1 MISPKGNVRKVVAIL
16 SPREK
21 RRLWVV
27 MLAAIFVTLVEVV
40 GIGSIMPFVAV
51 AAKPSMIHDNHYLR
65 MAYEFLGFQNDRAFL
80 IFLGVAVLGMLVVT
94 NASQAL
100 LHYIK
105 VRFTS
110 MRRHTLS
117 LRLLTGYLRQPFTYF
132 LNRNS
137 YDLVKNVNVEIGH
150 MIKLCLIQ
158 FVEALSRAIQVSL
171 LTMFLFLIHPASTLV
186 IAVLMIGVYS
196 LIYISVKRV
205 LKRLGAER
213 FDLNTER
220 SRIVSEAF
228 WGIKELKISGSEA
241 TMTAEFTPPSRKLAQ
256 NETIS
261 AIISDLPKFALET
274 AAFSAIVGY
283 VLFSIVRSGGF
294 RDVAGSV
301 TLFAYAGYRMIPAIQ
316 AMFKAL
322 TQLRYGAATAEKLS
336 REFETVSGGPPLLR
350 KPAARLPFHSVLQL
364 RNVRFTY
371 PNMDDPVIPDLSL
384 EIPANSLVG
393 FAGRTGC
400 GKTTLV
406 DLMMGLLEI
415 QGGSILIDGTALNA
429 DTLRS
434 WQANLG
440 YVPQTIYL
448 SDESVAA
455 NIAFGVRR
463 KDIDM
468 ELVRRAARL
477 SQIHGFVE
485 EELPDKYETRVGERG
500 IRLSGGQR
508 QRIGIARALY
518 RDPSV
523 LILDEATSAL
533 DMHTERAV
541 MQAIDTLQGTR
552 TIILIAHRLST
563 LTKCNV
569 IYLMDRGSITDS
581 GVYSELVNRNR
592 YFAS

>member
-1 MISPKGNVRKVVAIL
+1 
-16 SPREK
+16 
-21 RRLWVV
+21 
-27 MLAAIFVTLVEVV
+27 
-40 GIGSIMPFVAV
+40 
-51 AAKPSMIHDNHYLR
+51 
-65 MAYEFLGFQNDRAFL
+65 
-80 IFLGVAVLGMLVVT
+80 
-94 NASQAL
+94 
-100 LHYIK
+100 
-105 VRFTS
+105 
-110 MRRHTLS
+110 
-117 LRLLTGYLRQPFTYF
+117 
-132 LNRNS
+132 
-137 YDLVKNVNVEIGH
+137 
-150 MIKLCLIQ
+150 
-158 FVEALSRAIQVSL
+158 
-171 LTMFLFLIHPASTLV
+171 
-186 IAVLMIGVYS
+186 
-196 LIYISVKRV
+196 
-205 LKRLGAER
+205 
-213 FDLNTER
+213 
-220 SRIVSEAF
+220 
-228 WGIKELKISGSEA
+228 
-241 TMTAEFTPPSRKLAQ
+241 
-256 NETIS
+256 
-261 AIISDLPKFALET
+261 
-274 AAFSAIVGY
+274 
-283 VLFSIVRSGGF
+283 
-294 RDVAGSV
+294 
-301 TLFAYAGYRMIPAIQ
+301 
-316 AMFKAL
+316 
-322 TQLRYGAATAEKLS
+322 
-336 REFETVSGGPPLLR
+336 
-350 KPAARLPFHSVLQL
+350 
-364 RNVRFTY
+364 
-371 PNMDDPVIPDLSL
+371 MDDPVIPDLSL

-592 YFAS
+592 YFVS